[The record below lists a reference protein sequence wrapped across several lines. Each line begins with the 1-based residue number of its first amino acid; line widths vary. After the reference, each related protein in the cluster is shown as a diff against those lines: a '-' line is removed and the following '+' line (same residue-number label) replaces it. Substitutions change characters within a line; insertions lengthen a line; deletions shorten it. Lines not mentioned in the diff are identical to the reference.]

1 MNTIECINKE
11 YENQSMGEL
20 QDFIGCMIKSDLTK
34 MTLNVY
40 QHYLI
45 NNMTQGFNEEMK
57 SPINFN
63 TPNSPHKG
71 MVSNQ

>member
-1 MNTIECINKE
+1 
-11 YENQSMGEL
+11 
-20 QDFIGCMIKSDLTK
+20 MIKSDLTK
-34 MTLNVY
+34 MTINVY
-40 QHYLI
+40 QPYLI